1 MATTQTGQ
9 APSRVYTDQDGNIH
23 LNSSKL
29 YINESGGYM
38 ASTAGASSVT
48 ANVGTAGT
56 GVTAAEYGDDVI
68 HKTVLT
74 LSAVSVAVG
83 DTSVGGGSLIYT
95 FPEGVISVLGGVST
109 LAATTTTDV
118 TATLNG
124 GKTLSVGVGTVV
136 TLAQS
141 SGTLVTTE
149 QDIINAHTVVSSTTI
164 NVAGAAS
171 TGFNATPKG
180 LNGSASASK
189 AYLNVG
195 VPTATDI
202 DADATVTF
210 SGTVTINWAYV
221 GDV

>member
-1 MATTQTGQ
+1 MATAEAGHH
-9 APSRVYTDQDGNIH
+9 PSRTYTDQDGNIH
-23 LNSSKL
+23 LNSAKL
-29 YINESGGYM
+29 YVDESGGYL
-38 ASTAGASSVT
+38 AATAGASSVT

-56 GVTAAEYGDDVI
+56 NVAAAEYGNDVI

-83 DTSVGGGSLIYT
+83 DASVGGGTLIYT
-95 FPEGVISVLGGVST
+95 FPEGVITILGGVAT
-109 LAATTTTDV
+109 LAATTTSDV

-136 TLAQS
+136 TLAQA
-141 SGTLVTTE
+141 SGTLTTTE
-149 QDIINAHTVVSSTTI
+149 QDIINAGTVVSSTTI

-171 TGFNATPKG
+171 TCFTTTPKG
-180 LNGSASASK
+180 LNGSASATK

-202 DADATVTF
+202 DGNATVTF